1 MKIMTCD
8 MRELLIFFFSF
19 LEMDDDVRF
28 DYEMVF
34 FLESHDKGLK
44 LFGNEDA
51 YLDDDGMQSADED
64 GANINKMLTSSAF
77 SSWCHL
83 VKRAAYC
90 ACPYSLLNG
99 YRAACHYGTELTGVL
114 DAVSCH
120 NIQDSD
126 TFCNILKIMLREADN
141 IFRGMLGIS
150 SLKLQE
156 GNHFGSEEMNTSKI
170 KMENSE
176 ATDQVL
182 SKKYPVHVE
191 SGN

>member
-1 MKIMTCD
+1 MIKASSD
-8 MRELLIFFFSF
+8 
-19 LEMDDDVRF
+19 LEMR
-28 DYEMVF
+28 MVTW
-34 FLESHDKGLK
+34 
-44 LFGNEDA
+44 
-51 YLDDDGMQSADED
+51 M
-64 GANINKMLTSSAF
+64 MM
-77 SSWCHL
+77 
-83 VKRAAYC
+83 
-90 ACPYSLLNG
+90 ACKQHTVPALISLLNG

-120 NIQDSD
+120 NIQDSE
-126 TFCNILKIMLREADN
+126 TFCNILKVMLREADN

-156 GNHFGSEEMNTSKI
+156 GNHHFGSEEMNTSKI